1 MCFSAV
7 FQPRLQYIH
16 QIPLDT
22 NQQRVAVVYLAENK
36 RIYSKCEMMYYRYI
50 GKVDVAT
57 KSATG
62 ILGNTILR
70 SPTGIVFV
78 PDKIDGLHIL
88 VYL

>member
-1 MCFSAV
+1 
-7 FQPRLQYIH
+7 
-16 QIPLDT
+16 
-22 NQQRVAVVYLAENK
+22 
-36 RIYSKCEMMYYRYI
+36 MMYYRYI